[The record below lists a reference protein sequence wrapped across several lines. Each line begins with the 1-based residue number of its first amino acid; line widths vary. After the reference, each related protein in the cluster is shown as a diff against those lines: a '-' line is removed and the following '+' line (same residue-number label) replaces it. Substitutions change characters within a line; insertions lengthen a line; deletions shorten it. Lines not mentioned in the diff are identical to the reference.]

1 MIIKQFK
8 LIYFRIPIIIKLL
21 ITIVFLMCFF
31 GTVIHFIEPTQFP
44 TIFEGIWW
52 AFVTA
57 ATVGFGDY
65 VPLTTSGK
73 LIGILLI
80 LTGGGLIGFY
90 VSSIASG
97 TIKREQDIEHGRLA
111 FKGTGHLILV
121 GWNER
126 TRQLIKIVLEKN
138 PNEKIVLIDRT
149 LRHISFSEYPIHFI
163 NGDATEDAIL
173 TKANI
178 RQAER
183 VLLTADLI
191 KNERQADTYTILAT
205 VAIRGNNENIPIIA
219 EILSKSQIE
228 NALRAGATTII
239 RSNDFMSALFYHELT
254 HSLAVTPFED
264 ILHILSKQQFS
275 HFPVAPEFVDKQF
288 AEVSHHLIK
297 GDHLLIG
304 IIREKKYNIHP
315 PPDLLLEHG
324 DILVTLVRL

>member
-21 ITIVFLMCFF
+21 ITIVILMCFF
-31 GTVIHFIEPTQFP
+31 GTVIHLIEPLQFP

-65 VPLTTSGK
+65 VPLTTSGR

-90 VSSIASG
+90 VSSIATG

-111 FKGTGHLILV
+111 FKGTGHLIFV

-126 TRQLIKIVLEKN
+126 TRQLIKVVLDNN
-138 PNEKIVLIDRT
+138 PNEKILLIDRT
-149 LRHISFSEYPIHFI
+149 LRHISFNEFPIHFI
-163 NGDATEDAIL
+163 HGDATEDTIL
-173 TKANI
+173 EKANI

-183 VLLTADLI
+183 VLLTAELI

-219 EILSKSQIE
+219 EILSKTQIE

-254 HSLAVTPFED
+254 NSIAVTPFED
-264 ILHILSKQQFS
+264 ILHILSRQQFS
-275 HFPVAPEFVDKQF
+275 HIPLAPELENKRF
-288 AEVSHHLIK
+288 AEVSHHLLK
-297 GDHLLIG
+297 GEHLLLG
-304 IIREKKYNIHP
+304 IIRDRKYSIHP
-315 PPDLLLEHG
+315 SAGLVLEHG
-324 DILVTLVRL
+324 DILVTLIRL